1 MQIKVKDDQ
10 ERQKAEQYI
19 KGYYDG
25 ITTMLNQLINMKEQ
39 GKSTKYLYKV
49 IKKNAAE
56 YDQLIRKV
64 STLDKEKDRSK

>member
-1 MQIKVKDDQ
+1 MKIKVKDDQ

-25 ITTMLNQLINMKEQ
+25 IAAMLNQLITMKEQ

-49 IKKNAAE
+49 IKKNATE
-56 YDQLIRKV
+56 YEKLCKSQLQK
-64 STLDKEKDRSK
+64 

>member
-19 KGYYDG
+19 KGYYEG
-25 ITTMLNQLINMKEQ
+25 IAAMLKQLVNMHEG

-49 IKKNAAE
+49 IKKNAKE
-56 YDQLIRKV
+56 YDNICKSQLQK
-64 STLDKEKDRSK
+64 

>member
-1 MQIKVKDDQ
+1 MKIKVKDEH

-25 ITTMLNQLINMKEQ
+25 IAAMLNQLITMKEQ

-49 IKKNAAE
+49 IKKNAKE
-56 YDQLIRKV
+56 YKNICKLQSQK
-64 STLDKEKDRSK
+64 

>member
-25 ITTMLNQLINMKEQ
+25 IAAMLNQLITMKEQ

-49 IKKNAAE
+49 IKKNAKE
-56 YDQLIRKV
+56 YDKICKSQLQK
-64 STLDKEKDRSK
+64 

>member
-1 MQIKVKDDQ
+1 MKIKVKDDQ

-25 ITTMLNQLINMKEQ
+25 ITTMLNQLIDMKEQ

-49 IKKNAAE
+49 IKKNAKE
-56 YDQLIRKV
+56 YKNICESQSQK
-64 STLDKEKDRSK
+64 

>member
-25 ITTMLNQLINMKEQ
+25 IAAMLNQLITMKEQ

-49 IKKNAAE
+49 IKKNAKE
-56 YDQLIRKV
+56 YENLCKSQLQK
-64 STLDKEKDRSK
+64 